1 MKPLPADLDLFIA
14 QRIRLVQAGDT
25 TPIDLRRSNGEVIRV
40 QCTVLPNGGRLLTY
54 TLVTDIVRHA
64 DELEVL
70 RSALDNIQD
79 GVLLLDADLNAQFLN
94 RKMREYWG
102 VTEQQAAAHPAYPRM
117 IAKALNAGQDA
128 AVAPGQLCEFF
139 SEQDAVATSRTPAH
153 AMCEFRMAGT
163 SGYIAPNCRMAA
175 GCSPIAT

>member
-1 MKPLPADLDLFIA
+1 
-14 QRIRLVQAGDT
+14 
-25 TPIDLRRSNGEVIRV
+25 VIRS
-40 QCTVLPNGGRLLTY
+40 QCTVLPDGGRLLTY

-102 VTEQQAAAHPAYPRM
+102 GNGR
-117 IAKALNAGQDA
+117 
-128 AVAPGQLCEFF
+128 PG
-139 SEQDAVATSRTPAH
+139 R
-153 AMCEFRMAGT
+153 GT
-163 SGYIAPNCRMAA
+163 SGLFTADYQGPECRRR
-175 GCSPIAT
+175 